1 MQTTYQRLFSLLAV
15 CSKIEKIF
23 YHIRKNIMSGLL
35 FVVSAAS
42 GTGKTSLVKAL
53 LERVNNLHVSVSHT
67 TRGQRP
73 GELEGVHY
81 HFSQKQDFLA
91 LVGQGGF
98 IEYAEVFGNYYGTAQ
113 ATVKQ
118 QLAKGHDV
126 LLEIDWQGAQQ
137 VRKLFPESKQIFI
150 LPPSQYDL
158 RQRLSNRGTDSVE
171 VIEQRLDCAVEDM
184 QQYTNFDYV
193 IINDDFNK
201 ALHDLESVIIAN
213 RLVLSQQAARHQ
225 ELIEKLI
232 TPVEL

>member
-1 MQTTYQRLFSLLAV
+1 
-15 CSKIEKIF
+15 
-23 YHIRKNIMSGLL
+23 MSGLL

-73 GELEGVHY
+73 GELDGVHY
-81 HFSQKQDFLA
+81 HFSKKEDFLA
-91 LVGQGGF
+91 LVEQGGF
-98 IEYAEVFGNYYGTAQ
+98 IEHAEVFGNYYGTAQ
-113 ATVKQ
+113 ATVKE

-137 VRKLFPESKQIFI
+137 VRKLFPESIQIFI
-150 LPPSQYDL
+150 LPPSQFDL
-158 RQRLSNRGTDSVE
+158 RQRLSNRGTDTVE
-171 VIEQRLDCAVEDM
+171 VIEHRLSCAVEDM

-201 ALHDLESVIIAN
+201 ALHDLESLITAN
-213 RLVLSQQAARHQ
+213 RLTMPQQAERHE
-225 ELIEKLI
+225 ELIRKLI
-232 TPVEL
+232 TPVAQK

>member
-1 MQTTYQRLFSLLAV
+1 
-15 CSKIEKIF
+15 
-23 YHIRKNIMSGLL
+23 MSGLL

-73 GELEGVHY
+73 GELDGVHY
-81 HFSQKQDFLA
+81 HFSTKEDFLA
-91 LVGQGGF
+91 SVQDGGF

-113 ATVKQ
+113 RTVKE

-126 LLEIDWQGAQQ
+126 LLEIDWQGAEQ

-150 LPPSQYDL
+150 LPPSQFDL

-171 VIEQRLDCAVEDM
+171 VIEHRLSCAVEDM
-184 QQYTNFDYV
+184 QQYVNFDFV
-193 IINDDFNK
+193 IINDDFNN
-201 ALHDLESVIIAN
+201 ALHDLEAVIIAN
-213 RLVLSQQAARHQ
+213 RLALKQQAERHQ
-225 ELIEKLI
+225 DLIQKLI
-232 TPVEL
+232 TPTSVL

>member
-1 MQTTYQRLFSLLAV
+1 
-15 CSKIEKIF
+15 
-23 YHIRKNIMSGLL
+23 GLL

-73 GELEGVHY
+73 GELDGVHY
-81 HFSQKQDFLA
+81 HFSNKDDFLN
-91 LVGQGGF
+91 LVNEGGF

-113 ATVKQ
+113 ATVKE

-137 VRKLFPESKQIFI
+137 VRRLFPESKQIFI
-150 LPPSQYDL
+150 LPPSQFDL
-158 RQRLSNRGTDSVE
+158 RERLSNRGTDAVD
-171 VIEQRLDCAVEDM
+171 VIEHRLSCAVEDM
-184 QQYTNFDYV
+184 QQYSNFDYI

-201 ALHDLESVIIAN
+201 ALHDLEAVIIAN
-213 RLVLSQQAARHQ
+213 RLTLSQQANRH
-225 ELIEKLI
+225 EKLIQKLI
-232 TPVEL
+232 TPTEQ

>member
-1 MQTTYQRLFSLLAV
+1 
-15 CSKIEKIF
+15 
-23 YHIRKNIMSGLL
+23 MSGLL

-73 GELEGVHY
+73 GELDGVHY
-81 HFSQKQDFLA
+81 HFATKEDFLN
-91 LVGQGGF
+91 LVNENGF

-113 ATVKQ
+113 ATVKE

-126 LLEIDWQGAQQ
+126 LLEIDWQGAEQ

-150 LPPSQYDL
+150 LPPSQFDL

-171 VIEQRLDCAVEDM
+171 VIEHRLSCAVEDM
-184 QQYTNFDYV
+184 QQYTHFDYV

-201 ALHDLESVIIAN
+201 ALHDLEAVIIAN
-213 RLVLSQQAARHQ
+213 RLTLSQQAQRHQ
-225 ELIEKLI
+225 ELIQKLI
-232 TPVEL
+232 TPVVE

>member
-1 MQTTYQRLFSLLAV
+1 
-15 CSKIEKIF
+15 
-23 YHIRKNIMSGLL
+23 MSGLL

-53 LERVNNLHVSVSHT
+53 LDRVTNLHVSVSHT

-73 GELEGVHY
+73 GELDGVHY
-81 HFSQKQDFLA
+81 HFTEKDSFLA
-91 LVGQGGF
+91 LVEQGGF

-113 ATVKQ
+113 ATVKE

-137 VRKLFPESKQIFI
+137 VRKLFPDSKQIFI
-150 LPPSQYDL
+150 LPPSQFDL

-171 VIEQRLDCAVEDM
+171 VIERRLGCAVEDM
-184 QQYTNFDYV
+184 QQYVNFDYV

-213 RLVLSQQAARHQ
+213 RLVITQQASRHQ
-225 ELIEKLI
+225 KMISELI
-232 TPVEL
+232 TPVEE

>member
-1 MQTTYQRLFSLLAV
+1 
-15 CSKIEKIF
+15 
-23 YHIRKNIMSGLL
+23 MSGLL

-53 LERVNNLHVSVSHT
+53 LDRVTNLHVSVSHT

-73 GELEGVHY
+73 GELDGVHY
-81 HFSQKQDFLA
+81 HFTEKDSFLA
-91 LVGQGGF
+91 LVEQGGF

-113 ATVKQ
+113 ATVKE

-137 VRKLFPESKQIFI
+137 VRKLFPDSKQIFI
-150 LPPSQYDL
+150 LPPSQFDL

-171 VIEQRLDCAVEDM
+171 VIERRLGCAVEDM
-184 QQYTNFDYV
+184 QQYVNFDYV

-213 RLVLSQQAARHQ
+213 RLVITQQASRHQ
-225 ELIEKLI
+225 KMTSELI
-232 TPVEL
+232 TPVEK

>member
-1 MQTTYQRLFSLLAV
+1 
-15 CSKIEKIF
+15 
-23 YHIRKNIMSGLL
+23 MSGLL

-73 GELEGVHY
+73 GELDGVHY
-81 HFSQKQDFLA
+81 HFTQKQDFIDLIEH
-91 LVGQGGF
+91 GGF

-113 ATVKQ
+113 ATVKE

-137 VRKLFPESKQIFI
+137 VRNLFPESKQIFI
-150 LPPSQYDL
+150 LPPSQFDL
-158 RQRLSNRGTDSVE
+158 RERLSNRGTDTVD
-171 VIEQRLDCAVEDM
+171 VIEHRLGCAVEDM
-184 QQYTNFDYV
+184 QQYVNFDYV

-201 ALHDLESVIIAN
+201 ALHDLEAVIIAN
-213 RLVLSQQAARHQ
+213 RLVTAQQAHRHQ
-225 ELIEKLI
+225 ALIEKLI
-232 TPVEL
+232 SPPSA

>member
-1 MQTTYQRLFSLLAV
+1 
-15 CSKIEKIF
+15 
-23 YHIRKNIMSGLL
+23 MSGLL

-73 GELEGVHY
+73 GELDGVHY
-81 HFSQKQDFLA
+81 HFSQKEDFLA
-91 LVGQGGF
+91 LVQQGGF

-126 LLEIDWQGAQQ
+126 LLEIDWQGAEQ
-137 VRKLFPESKQIFI
+137 VRNLFPESQQIFI
-150 LPPSQYDL
+150 LPPSQFDL

-171 VIEQRLDCAVEDM
+171 VIEHRLSCAVEDM
-184 QQYTNFDYV
+184 QQYLNFDYL

-213 RLVLSQQAARHQ
+213 RLRLSQQANRHQ
-225 ELIEKLI
+225 ELIQELI
-232 TPVEL
+232 TPIE

>member
-1 MQTTYQRLFSLLAV
+1 
-15 CSKIEKIF
+15 
-23 YHIRKNIMSGLL
+23 MSGLL

-73 GELEGVHY
+73 GELDGVHY
-81 HFSQKQDFLA
+81 HFSTKEDFLA
-91 LVGQGGF
+91 SVQDGGF

-113 ATVKQ
+113 RTVKE
-118 QLAKGHDV
+118 QLPKGHDV
-126 LLEIDWQGAQQ
+126 LLEIDWQGAEQ

-150 LPPSQYDL
+150 LPPSQFDL

-171 VIEQRLDCAVEDM
+171 VIEHRLSCAVEDM
-184 QQYTNFDYV
+184 QQYVNFDFV

-201 ALHDLESVIIAN
+201 ALHDLEAVIIAN
-213 RLVLSQQAARHQ
+213 RLALKQQAERHQ
-225 ELIEKLI
+225 DLIQKLI
-232 TPVEL
+232 TPTSVL

>member
-1 MQTTYQRLFSLLAV
+1 
-15 CSKIEKIF
+15 
-23 YHIRKNIMSGLL
+23 MSGLL

-73 GELEGVHY
+73 GELDGVHY
-81 HFSQKQDFLA
+81 HFSDKEDFLN
-91 LVGQGGF
+91 LVNEGGF

-113 ATVKQ
+113 ATVKE

-137 VRKLFPESKQIFI
+137 VRRLFPESKQIFI
-150 LPPSQYDL
+150 LPPSQFDL
-158 RQRLSNRGTDSVE
+158 RERLSNRGTDTVD
-171 VIEQRLDCAVEDM
+171 VIEHRLSCAVEDM
-184 QQYTNFDYV
+184 QQYSNFDYI

-201 ALHDLESVIIAN
+201 ALHDLEAVIIAN
-213 RLVLSQQAARHQ
+213 RLTLSQQANRH
-225 ELIEKLI
+225 EKLI
-232 TPVEL
+232 QQLITPTEQ

>member
-1 MQTTYQRLFSLLAV
+1 
-15 CSKIEKIF
+15 
-23 YHIRKNIMSGLL
+23 MSGLL

-53 LERVNNLHVSVSHT
+53 LDRVTNLHVSVSHT

-73 GELEGVHY
+73 GELDGVHY
-81 HFSQKQDFLA
+81 HFTEKDSFLA
-91 LVGQGGF
+91 LVEQGGF

-113 ATVKQ
+113 ATVKE

-137 VRKLFPESKQIFI
+137 VRKLFPDSKQIFI
-150 LPPSQYDL
+150 LPPSQFDL

-171 VIEQRLDCAVEDM
+171 VIEHRLGCAVEDM
-184 QQYTNFDYV
+184 QQYVNFDYV

-213 RLVLSQQAARHQ
+213 RLVITQQASRHQ
-225 ELIEKLI
+225 KMISELI
-232 TPVEL
+232 TPVEK